1 MSLSSR
7 NCGAAARRLGTA
19 GWIAMLSAAPAGA
32 AEYYY
37 QPIVTL
43 STAYNTNLDLSPTP
57 TDRRKAEGYYA
68 DASTIFGVATP
79 TSETILQPRLLY
91 NYYPSASDRDRLEG
105 FLNLNSRYSWQR
117 DRFNITGFYDHRDD
131 VNAEQPGAADTNT
144 VNPGLGNTT
153 PTTGHTAVGVKRD
166 YLIVDPQFVHQITPL
181 SGIGVAGEYQ
191 RLTYSQ
197 DDSSHLGFNFYQGKL
212 FYSKTIDL
220 RTDFSVGAY
229 ANRYSGTNIDETSN
243 SGGLQANGGYNWTQ
257 TLRTALNVQYQETR
271 FSERRPDTPNV
282 DITSHPWAASVATT
296 YDAQTSK
303 YTFSFGRSIYPS
315 SGGGLYTADQ
325 VRLQYDK
332 DYTERLHFTG
342 AVRAFR
348 DKNTAGVP
356 DINYRNYAT
365 GNLRVQYMLTP
376 RLFVATSYTY
386 IYQKYKFDP
395 NSADANII
403 NVTFG
408 YRGIERQQR

>member
-7 NCGAAARRLGTA
+7 NLAGGSRHLAAAGC
-19 GWIAMLSAAPAGA
+19 IALLCAAPAGA

-43 STAYNTNLDLSPTP
+43 STAYNTNLDLSPLA
-57 TDRRKAEGYYA
+57 TDKRSAEGYYA

-91 NYYPSASDRDRLEG
+91 NYYPSASDRDRLEA

-117 DRFNITGFYDHRDD
+117 DRVSITGFFDHRDD

-153 PTTGHTAVGVKRD
+153 PTTGRALVGVTRN
-166 YLIVDPQFVHQITPL
+166 YLILDPTYVHQLTPL
-181 SGIGVAGEYQ
+181 SGIGLSGEYQ

-197 DDSSHLGFNFYQGKL
+197 DDSNHLGFNFYQGKV
-212 FYSKTIDL
+212 FYSNKLDL
-220 RTDFSVGAY
+220 RTDFSVGVY
-229 ANRYSGTNIDETSN
+229 GNRYEGTNVDAHSN
-243 SGGLQANGGYNWTQ
+243 SGGLQLSGGYSWTQ
-257 TLRTALNVQYQETR
+257 TLQTNLSAQVQKTKYTQVTDNLNVN
-271 FSERRPDTPNV
+271 STPWGAS
-282 DITSHPWAASVATT
+282 ITTL

-303 YTFSFGRSIYPS
+303 YTFSLGRTIYPS
-315 SGGGLYTADQ
+315 SVGGLYATDQ
-325 VRLQYDK
+325 VRVQYDK
-332 DYTERLHFTG
+332 DFTARFHFTG
-342 AVRAFR
+342 AVRVFR
-348 DKNTAGVP
+348 DRNTAGVP

-376 RLFVATSYTY
+376 RLFVATSYNY
-386 IYQKYKFDP
+386 IYQKYKLDP

-408 YRGIERQQR
+408 YRGIDRQQR